1 MVILIEDIEKIIKY
15 MEKVFLNGKMEISI
29 VECGLIMLDLV
40 KVLWL
45 GKMNPMMD
53 SGKMISLMVKE
64 LILIKMEIGIK
75 VYGKIINKKEKEL

>member
-40 KVLWL
+40 KVL
-45 GKMNPMMD
+45 
-53 SGKMISLMVKE
+53 
-64 LILIKMEIGIK
+64 
-75 VYGKIINKKEKEL
+75 

>member
-1 MVILIEDIEKIIKY
+1 
-15 MEKVFLNGKMEISI
+15 
-29 VECGLIMLDLV
+29 
-40 KVLWL
+40 
-45 GKMNPMMD
+45 MNPMMD